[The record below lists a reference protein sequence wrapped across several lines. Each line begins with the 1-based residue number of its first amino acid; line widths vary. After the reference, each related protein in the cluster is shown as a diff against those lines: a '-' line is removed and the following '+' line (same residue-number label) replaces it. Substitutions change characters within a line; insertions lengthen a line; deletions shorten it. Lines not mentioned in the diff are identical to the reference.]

1 MDYKIEIIN
10 YGVEITLPYNL
21 RQRIELWER
30 K

>member
-21 RQRIELWER
+21 RQRIEL
-30 K
+30 